1 MFRFAR
7 IVSLAAVVGILWP
20 LAARAQFPSELVGF
34 NGPPIDDPATSQEM
48 FRIPE
53 WSGSTAGYVVHNVT
67 GYESNAAFRAAGL
80 HTEGAAAM
88 QVFFYWVDTN
98 DPDAW
103 VRLTTFDGPE
113 RPNPALHTEGKVRF
127 KVTNRSE
134 LVNGEIGICLGIRE
148 TGVEVPQMANGGT
161 AGDIE
166 WVGVDTTP
174 NGITAGPD
182 GIVDTEADP
191 ESDDV
196 QEYPVGYDI
205 INDPNEPLPTGT
217 AVVSPGP
224 DGVLQ
229 TTPTPD
235 DEVRF
240 GYYIAANGAR
250 RPIPA
255 ITLPPAPTAYQLEWN
270 LSTGAVTIDGSPVT
284 GGIAGFTGDGNLDV
298 APPRGVLEH
307 IAFTNLSDDPAVLI
321 DFAID
326 ELQFEA
332 PEADPVLAPT
342 VVWPIIAGDLEVTV
356 TDLQFSVDQ
365 VNLQLNG
372 DPYLSQ
378 AVTTTDDVVFTLPA
392 AAETGQAYTA
402 TQVVNGVESA
412 PSAPVIVL
420 PEPPPYTFSLLVD
433 EGGTGSCDY
442 DTGWEWVGV
451 TDVEIVSG
459 KWAPQGQPVFTND
472 GYWQAIDVPLDDD
485 SLVMAGSGGNGTLDP
500 SPTGFYTIDSIWF
513 TLAEEGAL
521 GPWVV
526 FIDSV
531 QVIDE
536 FGQPGEVILD
546 MEDGV
551 NRLGRPRGQSPDELN
566 LISSALSTLA
576 SYDGATCHRLEWEYD
591 GIPLESI
598 GMLQREGYTCGTSA
612 LVPDTSTAIRFQLVL
627 RAQPT
632 APDIDLPEVVAPIV
646 VGTQDTV
653 RILNHADA
661 TSVQLYLNGEPEGA
675 PATPSGTE
683 TDFGGLS
690 LEPGDSIS
698 ATQTL
703 PAGVSD
709 LAYPRAVL
717 DAPPPPTVVAPIFP
731 GDTAV
736 TVTDVLVVAHATA
749 EYVIVYAD
757 GEWVGFAT
765 AGTETVVVNVTE
777 VPGLE
782 EGQEITATQYVNGV
796 ESAHSDPV
804 VVGIPGPTLYKAPAE
819 GDTIVTVLG
828 VHPDATSLTV
838 WVNGG
843 MSSFEVD
850 PGGATTVDVPV
861 SGLVMGDTVTA
872 WMVVDG
878 NSSGQSDYEI
888 VTTSTPVEIFC
899 DDFEY
904 EQADYEAAWGTVG
917 TYLRLELVDTKNATP
932 GGEKSLYAQ
941 EGDTRVDKQIAP
953 LIPTETEPVI
963 VNFDIY
969 DEIGVGN
976 AAVQFVQLT
985 GDLDAGDWFLL
996 EPGILGWA
1004 NTDNVHYDLR
1014 IHGNG
1019 GSDWLDLDEFDAP
1032 DRSVGWHNITVVHK
1046 GLRIDA
1052 YVDGLLALKNSPM
1065 TDPTTYEFAKIGAA
1079 PYSEGTAYFDDYCVE
1094 VGPVRFGEVPP
1105 NPAIAAPIEDGDQLV
1120 TVTGARDDATLVQI
1134 RDEGAI
1140 VIGTYAGVMD
1150 PAGVDIPLIRP
1161 LVHLESITAEM
1172 TTPDWGVTSSSPLE
1186 VGKGNGDILICIG
1199 VRETDDAGPL
1209 GSEGSSTGTIEWI
1222 GADSVV
1228 DDAPQGIAV
1237 SLSDS
1242 WQPLVFDPV
1251 AGPVTGFSGDGVI
1264 DVARGTL
1271 EHLAVAVNAAS
1282 PDRST
1287 GAYELYV
1294 DNVVNVG
1301 AGDGGSD
1308 FVITDFEGF
1317 EVGTEVLFQEPTYSG
1332 STDMHLAPLPSASEV
1347 SDAAGNPGQSE
1358 LLVWFWVS
1366 TDAQRWARITTSGA
1380 AEVPSPIIDLTKPI
1394 QMDVLLVAA
1403 AAGCPNPG
1411 DSGNYCTADIDGSGD
1426 CIVGLAD
1433 LAQLLGH
1440 YGTTSGAEHDDGD
1453 LDGDGDV
1460 DLSDLAALLGQYGD
1474 DCN

>member
-7 IVSLAAVVGILWP
+7 IVSLGAVVGMLWP
-20 LAARAQFPSELVGF
+20 IAARAQFPSELVGF

-53 WSGSTAGYVVHNVT
+53 WSGSTTDYVVHNET
-67 GYESNAAFRAAGL
+67 GYENNAAFRAAGL
-80 HTEGAAAM
+80 QTEGAAAM
-88 QVFFYWVDTN
+88 QVFFYWVDPS
-98 DPDAW
+98 DPDPW

-113 RPNPALHTEGKVRF
+113 RPNPSLHTEGKVRF
-127 KVTNRSE
+127 KITNRSE

-182 GIVDTEADP
+182 GIVDTEANP
-191 ESDDV
+191 LSDDV

-217 AVVSPGP
+217 AVVSPGLNGILETAP
-224 DGVLQ
+224 V
-229 TTPTPD
+229 PD

-240 GYYIAANGAR
+240 GYFIAANGGR

-255 ITLPPAPTAYQLEWN
+255 ITLPTAPMAYELEWN
-270 LSTGAVTIDGSPVT
+270 LSTGVVTLDGSPVT
-284 GGIAGFTGDGNLDV
+284 GGIAGFTGDGDLNV
-298 APPRGVLEH
+298 TPPRGVLEH
-307 IAFTNLSDDPAVLI
+307 IAFTNLPDDPAVLI
-321 DFAID
+321 DLAID

-332 PEADPVLAPT
+332 PEADPVLPPT
-342 VVWPIIAGDLEVTV
+342 VVWPIIADDEEVTV
-356 TDLQFSVDQ
+356 TDLQIGVEMVTLF
-365 VNLQLNG
+365 VNDGFLQMQ
-372 DPYLSQ
+372 S
-378 AVTTTDDVVFTLPA
+378 VTTPDDVVFTIDPA
-392 AAETGQAYTA
+392 VTGDVYTA
-402 TQVVNGVESA
+402 TQTVGGVTSEPSTGVE
-412 PSAPVIVL
+412 VL
-420 PEPPPYTFSLLVD
+420 PEPPPYTFSLLID
-433 EGGTGSCDY
+433 ENGDGGCDTY
-442 DTGWEWVGV
+442 WEWVGV
-451 TDVEIVSG
+451 TDVEILGG
-459 KWAPQGQPVFTND
+459 KWAPQGQPVFTSD
-472 GYWQAIDVPLDDD
+472 GVWQTIDVPLDDD
-485 SLVMAGSGGNGTLDP
+485 GLVIAGSGGNGTLDP

-521 GPWVV
+521 GPWEVY
-526 FIDSV
+526 IDSV

-551 NRLGRPRGQSPDELN
+551 NRLGRARGQSPDELN

-576 SYDGATCHRLEWEYD
+576 SYDGATSHRLEWAYD
-591 GIPLESI
+591 GVPLESI
-598 GMLQREGYTCGTSA
+598 GMLQRVGYTCGTSA
-612 LVPDTSTAIRFQLVL
+612 LIPDSSTAIRFQLVL

-661 TSVQLYLNGEPEGA
+661 TSVQLYLNGEPEGDA
-675 PATPSGTE
+675 ATPSGTE

-703 PAGVSD
+703 PAGTSD

-731 GDTAV
+731 GDVTV
-736 TVTDVLVVAHATA
+736 TVTDLLIVPHATA

-757 GEWVGFAT
+757 GVWVGFEY
-765 AGTETVVVNVTE
+765 AGTDTVTVNITE
-777 VPGLE
+777 VPELE

-796 ESAHSDPV
+796 ESAHSDAV
-804 VVGIPGPTLYKAPAE
+804 VVGIPGPTLYRAPAE
-819 GDTIVTVLG
+819 GDTIVRVLD
-828 VHPDATSLTV
+828 VHPDASLLTV

-843 MSSFEVD
+843 ESSFEAI

-872 WMVVDG
+872 WMIVDG
-878 NSSGQSDYEI
+878 NLSGQSDYEI
-888 VTTSTPVEIFC
+888 VTTNASTEIVC

-917 TYLRLELVDTKNATP
+917 TYLRLELVDTNNATP
-932 GGEKSLYAQ
+932 GGQKCLYAP
-941 EGDTRVDKQIAP
+941 EGDSRVDVQIAA
-953 LIPTETEPVI
+953 LIPTETEPMVL
-963 VNFDIY
+963 NFDVY
-969 DEIGVGN
+969 DTVGVGN
-976 AAVQFVQLT
+976 TAVQFVQLT
-985 GDLDAGDWFLL
+985 GDLDSGDWFLL

-1019 GSDWLDLDEFDAP
+1019 GMDWVDLDEFDAP

-1046 GLRIDA
+1046 GNRIDA

-1065 TDPTTYEFAKIGAA
+1065 TDPTTYEFARIGAA

-1105 NPAIAAPIEDGDQLV
+1105 HPAIAAPIEDGDQVV
-1120 TVTGARDDATLVQI
+1120 TVTGARDDATLVEI
-1134 RDEGAI
+1134 RDEGAN

-1150 PAGVDIPLIRP
+1150 PAGVDVPLVRP

-1172 TTPDWGVTSSSPLE
+1172 TTPLWGVTSSSALE
-1186 VGKGNGDILICIG
+1186 VGKGNGDVLICIG

-1209 GSEGSSTGTIEWI
+1209 GSEGSSTGDIEWI
-1222 GADSVV
+1222 GAGSVV
-1228 DDAPQGIAV
+1228 DDAPQGVAISV
-1237 SLSDS
+1237 SDS
-1242 WQPLVFDPV
+1242 WQTLVFDPV
-1251 AGPVTGFSGDGVI
+1251 AGPVTGFTGDGTI

-1287 GAYELYV
+1287 GAYEIYV
-1294 DNVVNVG
+1294 DNVVNVE
-1301 AGDGGSD
+1301 ADGGLD
-1308 FVITDFEGF
+1308 FVIADFEGF
-1317 EVGTEVLFQEPTYSG
+1317 EVGTEVLFQEPTNSG
-1332 STDMHLAPLPSASEV
+1332 TTYMHLAPLPSASEV
-1347 SDAAGNPGQSE
+1347 SDATGNPGQSE

-1366 TDAQRWARITTSGA
+1366 TDAQRWARITTNGA
-1380 AEVPSPIIDLTKPI
+1380 IELPSPIIDLTKPI
-1394 QMDVLLVAA
+1394 RMDVLLLATA
-1403 AAGCPNPG
+1403 GGCPNPG

-1426 CIVGLAD
+1426 CVVGLGD
-1433 LAQLLGH
+1433 LAQLLGN